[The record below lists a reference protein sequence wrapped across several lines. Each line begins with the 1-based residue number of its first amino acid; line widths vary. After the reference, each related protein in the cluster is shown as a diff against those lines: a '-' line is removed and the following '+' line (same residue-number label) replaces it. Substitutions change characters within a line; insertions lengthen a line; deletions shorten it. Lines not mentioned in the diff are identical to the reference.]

1 MNIKLYYAIC
11 IALRLFIATL
21 VYFLYKT
28 NYRLIFVIFYLLAS
42 LGSLYLFFFKIRQNG
57 AFNQTIW
64 WNFLRPIHSILFF
77 IISLL
82 LYLKYEYTYLIIIF
96 DTLIGIPFHIIK
108 RYL

>member
-1 MNIKLYYAIC
+1 MDIKLYYVIC
-11 IALRLFIATL
+11 IALRLFIAIL

-28 NYRLIFVIFYLLAS
+28 NYRLVFVIFYLLAS
-42 LGSLYLFFFKIRQNG
+42 FGSLYLFFFKIRQKG

-64 WNFLRPIHSILFF
+64 WNFFRPIRFILFF